1 MSRVLLVGGTGFIG
15 RRIAARLSAEGVTPR
30 IFDLAPALAR
40 AVLPAGHEAVAGDV
54 TDVASLAAAAEGCD
68 GIVHLAGIMT
78 LDCARDPARAIR
90 LNVQGSLNVFEVA
103 RRDRLPVAHLSSAG
117 VFGPDD
123 AVVPA
128 PLTLYG
134 VTKLAVEGI
143 ARVYAADHGVP
154 SVGLRPYVV
163 YGPGE
168 SSGIAAGPSIALAA
182 AVKRVPA
189 TIGFSGRVGFVHVD
203 DVARM
208 LAAAVT
214 RPITGAT
221 VLTMA
226 GDTRDITDFVH
237 ELGRQS
243 GWSAITIAGAP
254 LRIPSDLVSDP
265 VPAMLGHHP
274 VTPIAAGIA
283 ATLAE
288 LSRTLLPDPQQANP
302 AA

>member
-1 MSRVLLVGGTGFIG
+1 MKVLLVGGTGFIG
-15 RRIAARLSAEGVTPR
+15 RRIAARLSALGFTPR

-40 AVLPAGHEAVAGDV
+40 TALPAGYEAVAGDV
-54 TDVASLAAAAEGCD
+54 TDAASVAAAAEGCS

-78 LDCARDPARAIR
+78 IDCARDPARAIR
-90 LNVQGSLNVFEVA
+90 INVLGSTHVFEAA
-103 RRDRLPVAHLSSAG
+103 RREGIPVAYLSSAG
-117 VFGPDD
+117 VFGPED
-123 AVVPA
+123 AVIPA

-143 ARVYAADHGVP
+143 ARVYAADHGVA

-182 AVKRVPA
+182 SVRQAPA

-203 DVARM
+203 DVARL

-214 RPITGAT
+214 RPITGAA
-221 VLTMA
+221 VLTVA
-226 GDTRDITDFVH
+226 GDTRDMTEFVR
-237 ELGRQS
+237 ELARQS
-243 GWSAITIAGAP
+243 GFGGISIAGAP
-254 LRIPSDLVSDP
+254 LRIPSDLASDP
-265 VPAMLGHHP
+265 VPAALGDHP
-274 VTPIAAGIA
+274 VTSIEAGIA

-288 LSRTLLPDPQQANP
+288 LSRDLLPDPQP
-302 AA
+302 AGPVA